1 MLEDGEIERGREIGW
16 WTIGEIGSAT
26 SEVGMSGFEEFY
38 KIGEVSKGGGDTS
51 GESKE
56 EAAEEV
62 AVGTKRVAFG
72 WVVEQGS
79 KNVVVGGM
87 RKGTS
92 TEALILESSCC
103 MAWSFAGNELSSN
116 TTFLER

>member
-1 MLEDGEIERGREIGW
+1 
-16 WTIGEIGSAT
+16 
-26 SEVGMSGFEEFY
+26 MSGFEEFY

-72 WVVEQGS
+72 
-79 KNVVVGGM
+79 
-87 RKGTS
+87 
-92 TEALILESSCC
+92 
-103 MAWSFAGNELSSN
+103 
-116 TTFLER
+116 